1 MSNNLNQGASIEAE
15 RAARD
20 ADKFWRENV
29 RPGTTFGPYS
39 RQPTIWQRFYD
50 WITRRND
57 E

>member
-1 MSNNLNQGASIEAE
+1 MNTELNMDAE

-29 RPGTTFGPYS
+29 CPGTTFGPYS
-39 RQPTIWQRFYD
+39 RQPTLWQRFYD